1 MKYDVDR
8 ARQAVQYLVD
18 SSYFHHHLKK
28 LRSTVEKP
36 RALPFREDAEPLNE
50 LLIVGRQN
58 LKAMENLI
66 SVAEAK
72 RDDRNA
78 YQRHFMAAKRQRDR
92 KVIQFEELMAGQ
104 RFSLDE
110 RNKALLRQYDIWNAE
125 KEKFVAKLPG
135 LSWAE
140 RNERIRVFWAAKEA
154 EVDALIEE
162 AKKSGP
168 VRRKRVYTVR
178 PEPTGAVG
186 KALKEAL
193 QKPKKPVDRRR

>member
-1 MKYDVDR
+1 MDYDADR

-18 SSYFHHHLKK
+18 SSYFLHHLKK

-36 RALPFREDAEPLNE
+36 RALPFRDDAEPLNE
-50 LLIVGRQN
+50 LLMIGRQN
-58 LKAMENLI
+58 RKALENLI
-66 SVAEAK
+66 KVAEAK

-78 YQRHFMAAKRQRDR
+78 YQRQFMAAKRQRDR
-92 KVIQFEELMAGQ
+92 KVIQLEELMAGQ
-104 RFSLDE
+104 RLSLGE
-110 RNKALLRQYDIWNAE
+110 RTKAVLRQYDIWN
-125 KEKFVAKLPG
+125 KEKDRLLAKSPG

-140 RNERIRVFWAAKEA
+140 RNERVRAFWAAKEA

-168 VRRKRVYTVR
+168 VHRRRVYTVR
-178 PEPTGAVG
+178 PEPKGAVG

-193 QKPKKPVDRRR
+193 QKPKKPR